1 MKQRKPFIVLVVLF
15 VFLGLAIFSALAIF
29 KGCNNDS
36 NTVTITYST
45 TGTPVNSTK
54 IKKGDTI
61 GTLPFTDKQGYSFSG
76 WFFDKELTEPVF
88 SEDVINQNLTLYA
101 GFEKQDINS
110 VLPDFTEISIGTDNV
125 YYEIQV
131 TTDECIDERNLDS
144 FVSVTA
150 LYGELPK
157 ISVLSHS
164 NNTYSLSPIGGYQNG
179 GVYKIAL
186 TDNRIC
192 FKGLN
197 VENCEETLV
206 DKEIKTV
213 FLSVNSK
220 NEETV
225 SVKSGIFE
233 LDSSS
238 VQFSDT
244 ENKFTSNS
252 NVTLN
257 TNSIVH
263 IVDEE
268 NDRYI
273 KITDIKQVNSA
284 YEFYFEDCS
293 SIDDVYSDFNI
304 NIGDISVPND
314 MTEPENQT
322 ATNNTLALVEKE
334 LYNSKGTEAITAM
347 LANALNASPT
357 IKSLTSNKNSYRD
370 NISDVSGK
378 TFTIKGLLEDLEIK
392 ISLGTAKNTN
402 FNGIGISPFDDTLWS
417 MLKIEFSYEAD
428 IKNNVKLEATVTV
441 TQYLYV
447 GLASSA
453 NKSTG
458 DFKAEITPYSQ
469 TDIDFKIL
477 VCSMSKDDD
486 KGEDKKE
493 EKKDISVEI
502 ENLTNGNGDASNIIQ
517 DVQQMLEN
525 KGDAVELCKVPM
537 FSASFTVAGIIS
549 VNIDLNFVIKVSFA
563 AGVKIDAT
571 LLEATTI
578 GVIGNYKT
586 KTVDTYRRS
595 AMGSDRYIFDFY
607 AYGYLGLKAG
617 IEGELSVSF
626 IGLKQVLRA
635 GVGIEV
641 GAYADLYGYL
651 HYHAE
656 EKRVFKDVDTNGRHF
671 QTLDGGVYFESGIY
685 IELKAFIGVGKKEYG
700 ISKEFKFKLLQA
712 GDKYLYVESCDND
725 DLTLIFKEND
735 SNSIILD
742 ELIPV
747 EGKFMDITTGEI
759 ETRVIP
765 AKNIKLISN
774 TNLFKVDSSKNR
786 LTANLDKVNQR
797 LAYEIPFGTIS
808 IYYKGP
814 NILFSSAYLNENIP
828 QLKGFKELCKVKVV
842 YLPKDI
848 SLEEETDIG
857 KELTITYKVKTPNSE
872 ETIKT
877 ETIVSGQYY
886 KGGIPS
892 EIIAYC
898 RKNGFLTEI
907 DGNAVTY
914 SGFTSGKHILTEN
927 ATFVFETVEAQR
939 FIAIKYKSQK
949 DFGLDTD
956 SWTVDIMAMGYN
968 ELPTILPEQKYTPK
982 NIYYQFFVV
991 TPNGNKNVMGNE
1003 YLSKYDMYMTGV
1015 YGYET
1020 GKVLT
1025 SVNGTKQEIEQIFN
1039 QMKNNQGT
1047 LKDYSNFFTY
1057 TIEAEYITG
1066 MQTVYFYAPNG
1077 DYSQENVKYGETYK
1091 VPNYWVNNINQSD
1104 SKRLLGWDIDDDGE
1118 IDILPNQQFTVTAD
1132 MILRPI
1138 MTSLGY
1144 TLTIIDFDGTTS
1156 HSKINAGDT
1165 IPQAIQDK
1173 INTKYETTPAQTE
1186 GSFYSKNYWLI
1197 TTTDFVSG
1205 NDNNPYF
1212 KGISWQYQ
1220 GDITIM
1226 PACDIVLKGV
1236 KGELYHYVT
1245 LTDSTGGHFAV
1256 QNEDGSVSNQKSV
1269 KIAVKDGSNVG
1280 VSKDY
1285 QNVKYVVP
1293 KEDLEKGFSN
1303 VSIVDENGEWLD
1315 IYGTIITSPKNYHIE
1330 RFLILKDTY
1339 CILFEYYIYD
1349 EYGNETYYEK
1359 KHEANNVNKDTY
1371 EKLCTEYD
1379 SEYNYLRS
1387 NEFYAGLNSSEYT
1400 YSSYQH
1406 GVFDYISEHKPNPLG
1421 IVYRYYKVVVQKTPK
1436 KYKVTE
1442 IINDENY
1449 LEQESVSFYRYNNV
1463 YTCPGPEHYKFVE
1476 YNGSSHQ
1483 HYFVGCDVDG
1493 DGIADYLPGEK
1504 ILITKDITLNYLWK
1518 CPFDTPCDKNWLQK
1532 SGKLFA
1538 RLFYFSFSKPAYW
1551 QDIPIVLKLTT
1562 QKGEYNEISNT

>member
-1 MKQRKPFIVLVVLF
+1 MKLKKTFIVLFVLF
-15 VFLGLAIFSALAIF
+15 VFLGLITFSALTLF
-29 KGCNNDS
+29 KERNNDP

-45 TGTPVNSTK
+45 TGTPVSDTK

-76 WFFDKELTEPVF
+76 WFFDQELTEPAF
-88 SEDVINQNLTLYA
+88 SEDVVNQNLTLYA

-110 VLPDFTEISIGTDNV
+110 VLPEFTEISISTNNI
-125 YYEIQV
+125 YYEIHII
-131 TTDECIDERNLDS
+131 TSENIDERNLNS
-144 FVSVTA
+144 FVSITA

-157 ISVLSHS
+157 ISVISHS
-164 NNTYSLSPIGGYQNG
+164 NNMYSLSPIGGYQNG
-179 GVYKIAL
+179 GVYKFAL

-192 FKGLN
+192 FKELN
-197 VENCEETLV
+197 VKNGEESV
-206 DKEIKTV
+206 ADKEIKTV
-213 FLSVNSK
+213 FMSVDSENK
-220 NEETV
+220 ETV

-233 LDSSS
+233 LDFSS
-238 VQFSDT
+238 VQFSST

-252 NVTLN
+252 NIALN

-263 IVDEE
+263 ITGGDNE
-268 NDRYI
+268 RYI
-273 KITDIKQVNSA
+273 KIINIKQVSSD

-293 SIDDVYSDFNI
+293 NIDEVYSDFNI
-304 NIGDISVPND
+304 NVGNISVPNN

-322 ATNNTLALVEKE
+322 ITNETLALAERE
-334 LYNSKGTEAITAM
+334 LYNSEGTKAITAM

-357 IKSLTSNKNSYRD
+357 IKSLSASNNPYRD

-378 TFTIKGLLEDLEIK
+378 SFTIKGLMEDLGIK

-402 FNGIGISPFDDTLWS
+402 FNGIGISPFDDTPWS
-417 MLKIEFSYEAD
+417 MLKIAFNYEAD
-428 IKNNVKLEATVTV
+428 IKNNVKLEATITI

-447 GLASSA
+447 GLASNT

-477 VCSMSKDDD
+477 ICSMHKEDD
-486 KGEDKKE
+486 KDNNKKE
-493 EKKDISVEI
+493 EKKDISIEI
-502 ENLTNGNGDASNIIQ
+502 ENLTNGNGDTSNIIQ
-517 DVQQMLEN
+517 DVQEMLEI
-525 KGDAVELCKVPM
+525 KGDAVELCKVQI
-537 FSASFTVAGIIS
+537 FSASYAVAGVIS
-549 VNIDLNFVIKVSFA
+549 INIDLNFVIKVSFA

-586 KTVDTYRRS
+586 KTIDTYRRS

-656 EKRVFKDVDTNGRHF
+656 ERRVFKDVDTNGRHF
-671 QTLDGGVYFESGIY
+671 QTLNGGVYFESGIY
-685 IELKAFIGVGKKEYG
+685 IELKAFIGVGKKEYSV
-700 ISKEFKFKLLQA
+700 SKEFKFKLLQT
-712 GDKYLYVESCDND
+712 GDKYLYVESCQND

-735 SNSIILD
+735 NNSINLE

-759 ETRVIP
+759 ETRIIP
-765 AKNIKLISN
+765 TKNIRLISN
-774 TNLFKVDSSKNR
+774 TNLFKVDSSKNC
-786 LTANLDKVNQR
+786 LIANLDKVEQR

-842 YLPKDI
+842 YLPKNI
-848 SLEEETDIG
+848 SLEKETDIG
-857 KELTITYKVKTPNSE
+857 KELTITYKIKTQNSE
-872 ETIKT
+872 AIIKT
-877 ETIVSGQYY
+877 ESIVSGQYY
-886 KGGIPS
+886 KGNIPS
-892 EIIAYC
+892 EIISYC
-898 RKNGFLTEI
+898 RKNGLLTKI
-907 DGNAVTY
+907 DGEAVTY
-914 SGFTSGKHILTEN
+914 SGYTSGKHLLTEDV
-927 ATFVFETVEAQR
+927 TFVFKTVEAQR
-939 FIAIKYKSQK
+939 FIAIKYKSQD
-949 DFGLDTD
+949 DFSLDTD
-956 SWTVDIMAMGYN
+956 SWTVDIMAIGYN
-968 ELPTILPEQKYTPK
+968 ELPTILPEQKYTPE

-991 TPNGNKNVMGNE
+991 TLDGNKNVMGNE
-1003 YLSKYDMYMTGV
+1003 YLSKYDLYMTGV

-1020 GKVLT
+1020 GKVLA
-1025 SVNGTKQEIEQIFN
+1025 SVKGTKQEIEQIFSE
-1039 QMKNNQGT
+1039 MKNNQGA
-1047 LKDYSNFFTY
+1047 LKNYSNYFTY
-1057 TIEAEYITG
+1057 TLEAEYITG
-1066 MQTVYFYAPNG
+1066 MQTVYFYEPNG
-1077 DYSQENVKYGETYK
+1077 DYSQENVKYGEMYK
-1091 VPNYWVNNINQSD
+1091 VPNYWINNINQSV
-1104 SKRLLGWDIDDDGE
+1104 SKKLLGWDIDNDGA
-1118 IDILPNQQFTVTAD
+1118 IDILPNQQFTVIAD

-1144 TLTIIDFDGTTS
+1144 TITIIDFDGNTTYRT
-1156 HSKINAGDT
+1156 INVGDT
-1165 IPQAIQDK
+1165 IPQDIQDK
-1173 INTKYETTPAQTE
+1173 INAKYETTPAQTE

-1197 TTTDFVSG
+1197 STTDFVSG
-1205 NDNNPYF
+1205 NNNTPYF
-1212 KGISWQYQ
+1212 KGILWQYQ
-1220 GDITIM
+1220 GDITTM
-1226 PACDIVLKGV
+1226 PACDIVFKGV

-1245 LTDSTGGHFAV
+1245 LTDSTGGNFTV
-1256 QNEDGSVSNQKSV
+1256 RNEDGSVSKLTSI
-1269 KIAVKDGSNVG
+1269 KIAVKNGSTVG
-1280 VSKDY
+1280 VTKEY
-1285 QNVKYVVP
+1285 ENVKYIVP
-1293 KEDLEKGFSN
+1293 EEDLEKGFSN

-1330 RFLILKDTY
+1330 RFVILKDTY

-1371 EKLCTEYD
+1371 EKLCIDYD
-1379 SEYNYLRS
+1379 NEYNYLRS
-1387 NEFYAGLNSSEYT
+1387 NEFYASLNSLEYN

-1406 GVFDYISEHKPNPLG
+1406 GFFNYISEQEPNPLG
-1421 IVYRYYKVVVQKTPK
+1421 IIYKYYKVVVQKSPI

-1442 IINDENY
+1442 VINDENY
-1449 LEQESVSFYRYNNV
+1449 LEQESTSYYRYNSV
-1463 YTCPGPEHYKFVE
+1463 YTCPSSEYYKFVD

-1483 HYFVGCDVDG
+1483 HYFIGCDIDG
-1493 DGIADYLPGEK
+1493 DGIADYLPGDK
-1504 ILITKDITLNYLWK
+1504 ILITKDITLNYLWE
-1518 CPFDTPCDKNWLQK
+1518 CPFDTPCSKN
-1532 SGKLFA
+1532 
-1538 RLFYFSFSKPAYW
+1538 
-1551 QDIPIVLKLTT
+1551 
-1562 QKGEYNEISNT
+1562 